1 MFWSIF
7 SLALIAWHKI
17 SVRGQACNT
26 YVVPSISGGFTT
38 RQFIDF
44 SGASSNDGVAS
55 VLSSNGISISNYG
68 VTFGPVPHTFTPSNL
83 AFGTGSL
90 DMKVSAYSGS
100 GAVLSSEIVTN
111 DVFLYASVRTVL
123 KSSSVAGIVE
133 GNFFYLND
141 NQETDWEILTTTA
154 LQASPYVTAGI
165 WATNQALIPGQSST
179 SMTVPFTFDPSQ
191 DYHVTGDLLLF
202 PILQWVANATTFFI
216 DGIQKAR
223 LTTNVPTEAGHW
235 IWNAWSNGD
244 PTWSNGPPTADSITH
259 IRSIDIYKGYT
270 STRAGTICDIY
281 VFSNSQAIVMS
292 IRGPRKGENYELSV
306 DLNSE
311 YREKRKDAIKRTIA
325 SMTVGKD
332 VSGLFPDVLKNMQT
346 EDLEQKKL
354 VYLYLMNY
362 AKTQPELVIL
372 AVNTFVK
379 DTEDPN
385 PLVRALAIRTMGCLR
400 AEKIIDYLC
409 DPLQKCLR
417 DENPYV
423 RKTAALCVAKLY
435 DLKPELVLDNGFLE
449 QLHEMIA
456 DSNPMVSWFFLD
468 HELCV
473 FKTCEIGK
481 VVANTVAA
489 LTDIHNAAVS
499 LPSTSSSDPAIFTIT
514 TSILN
519 KLLIALN
526 ECSEWGRVAVLN
538 ALARYDAKDDKESE
552 HICERVVPQFQH
564 INGSVVLAAVKV
576 VMIHI
581 RGVRREE
588 LIKSLMRKMAPP
600 LVTLLSSPPEV
611 QWVALRNINLLLQKR
626 ADILSN
632 EMRVFFCKYN
642 DPLYVKV
649 EKLEIMVRLANDK
662 NVDALLSELKEYAS
676 EVDVDFVRK
685 SIKAIGQAAVKIDAA
700 AERCVNVLL
709 ELIATRVSYVVQ
721 EAVVV
726 MKVRPFQHIEQH
738 KSQCNYQDIFRK
750 YPSTYEGVIPTLCAN
765 LDELDEPEAKA
776 SLIWIIGEYAD
787 KIDNADE
794 LLGIF
799 VDSFTEESY
808 PVQLQTLT
816 AVVKL
821 FLKKPNSAQSVVQ
834 RVLTTA
840 TKDCDSPDVRDRAY
854 IYWRLLST
862 DPGAAKAVVLA
873 HRPPISIPRTT
884 VPPAL
889 LEELLGEISSLASVY
904 HKPEETFV
912 GRGRVGADAVR
923 KGTDDDRFLAQKAFQ
938 TVAAGQ
944 QAENLLDFDDAPA
957 VEGELSGLAAT
968 QVFSQT
974 PAAANLLAGTSSN
987 PLDDLVSI
995 FGGSGDS
1002 AAGFGFGGG
1011 NTAFAA
1017 AALSPVPATPSVL
1030 APQTPAP
1037 LQQSNSQS
1045 QQEDLLGLF

>member
-1 MFWSIF
+1 
-7 SLALIAWHKI
+7 
-17 SVRGQACNT
+17 
-26 YVVPSISGGFTT
+26 
-38 RQFIDF
+38 
-44 SGASSNDGVAS
+44 
-55 VLSSNGISISNYG
+55 
-68 VTFGPVPHTFTPSNL
+68 
-83 AFGTGSL
+83 
-90 DMKVSAYSGS
+90 
-100 GAVLSSEIVTN
+100 
-111 DVFLYASVRTVL
+111 
-123 KSSSVAGIVE
+123 
-133 GNFFYLND
+133 
-141 NQETDWEILTTTA
+141 
-154 LQASPYVTAGI
+154 
-165 WATNQALIPGQSST
+165 
-179 SMTVPFTFDPSQ
+179 
-191 DYHVTGDLLLF
+191 
-202 PILQWVANATTFFI
+202 
-216 DGIQKAR
+216 
-223 LTTNVPTEAGHW
+223 
-235 IWNAWSNGD
+235 
-244 PTWSNGPPTADSITH
+244 
-259 IRSIDIYKGYT
+259 
-270 STRAGTICDIY
+270 
-281 VFSNSQAIVMS
+281 MS
-292 IRGPRKGENYELSV
+292 IRAPTKGENYELRI

-311 YREKRKDAIKRTIA
+311 YREKRKDAIKRVIA

-346 EDLEQKKL
+346 DDLEQKKL

-379 DTEDPN
+379 DTDDPN

-435 DLKPELVLDNGFLE
+435 DLKPELVIENGFLE

-456 DSNPMVSWFFLD
+456 DANPM
-468 HELCV
+468 
-473 FKTCEIGK
+473 
-481 VVANTVAA
+481 VVANTVTA
-489 LTDIHNAAVS
+489 LSDIHAAAVAQPS
-499 LPSTSSSDPAIFTIT
+499 SSTSEQAVFTIT
-514 TSILN
+514 SSILS

-526 ECSEWGRVAVLN
+526 ECSEWGRVAILN
-538 ALARYDAKDDKESE
+538 ALARYEAQDDKESE

-564 INGSVVLAAVKV
+564 VNGSVVLAAVKV
-576 VMIHI
+576 IMIHM

-588 LIKSLMRKMAPP
+588 LTKQLIRKMAPP

-626 ADILSN
+626 SDLLTN

-649 EKLEIMVRLANDK
+649 EKLDIMVRLANEN
-662 NVDALLSELKEYAS
+662 NVDPLLSELKEYSS

-685 SIKAIGQAAVKIDAA
+685 SIKAIGQTAVKIDAA

-726 MKVRPFQHIEQH
+726 MK
-738 KSQCNYQDIFRK
+738 DIFRK
-750 YPSTYEGVIPTLCAN
+750 YPSTYEGVIPILCSN

-776 SLIWIIGEYAD
+776 SLIWIIGEYAN

-799 VDSFTEESY
+799 VDTFTEESY

-821 FLKKPNSAQSVVQ
+821 FLTKPDSSQGIVQ
-834 RVLTTA
+834 RILDTA

-873 HRPPISIPRTT
+873 HRPPISIPQTT
-884 VPPAL
+884 VSPAL

-904 HKPEETFV
+904 HKPEETFI
-912 GRGRVGADAVR
+912 GGGRVGADSVQR
-923 KGTDDDRFLAQKAFQ
+923 K
-938 TVAAGQ
+938 
-944 QAENLLDFDDAPA
+944 EN
-957 VEGELSGLAAT
+957 E
-968 QVFSQT
+968 
-974 PAAANLLAGTSSN
+974 
-987 PLDDLVSI
+987 
-995 FGGSGDS
+995 
-1002 AAGFGFGGG
+1002 
-1011 NTAFAA
+1011 
-1017 AALSPVPATPSVL
+1017 SVL
-1030 APQTPAP
+1030 H
-1037 LQQSNSQS
+1037 SYFFSR
-1045 QQEDLLGLF
+1045 LFLW

>member
-1 MFWSIF
+1 
-7 SLALIAWHKI
+7 
-17 SVRGQACNT
+17 
-26 YVVPSISGGFTT
+26 
-38 RQFIDF
+38 
-44 SGASSNDGVAS
+44 
-55 VLSSNGISISNYG
+55 
-68 VTFGPVPHTFTPSNL
+68 
-83 AFGTGSL
+83 
-90 DMKVSAYSGS
+90 
-100 GAVLSSEIVTN
+100 
-111 DVFLYASVRTVL
+111 
-123 KSSSVAGIVE
+123 
-133 GNFFYLND
+133 
-141 NQETDWEILTTTA
+141 
-154 LQASPYVTAGI
+154 
-165 WATNQALIPGQSST
+165 
-179 SMTVPFTFDPSQ
+179 
-191 DYHVTGDLLLF
+191 
-202 PILQWVANATTFFI
+202 
-216 DGIQKAR
+216 
-223 LTTNVPTEAGHW
+223 
-235 IWNAWSNGD
+235 
-244 PTWSNGPPTADSITH
+244 
-259 IRSIDIYKGYT
+259 
-270 STRAGTICDIY
+270 
-281 VFSNSQAIVMS
+281 MS

-311 YREKRKDAIKRTIA
+311 YRDKRKDAIKRVIA

-379 DTEDPN
+379 DTDDPN

-449 QLHEMIA
+449 QLHEMIS
-456 DSNPMVSWFFLD
+456 DSNPMVVS
-468 HELCV
+468 
-473 FKTCEIGK
+473 
-481 VVANTVAA
+481 NTVAA
-489 LTDIHNAAVS
+489 LTDIHHSATSNTS
-499 LPSTSSSDPAIFTIT
+499 LSPNDPAIFAIT
-514 TSILN
+514 STVLN

-526 ECSEWGRVAVLN
+526 ECSEWGRVAILN
-538 ALARYDAKDDKESE
+538 ALSRYTAQDDKESE

-576 VMIHI
+576 IMIHM
-581 RGVRREE
+581 RNVRRED
-588 LIKSLMRKMAPP
+588 LVKQLVKKMAPP

-626 ADILSN
+626 PDILSN

-649 EKLEIMVRLANDK
+649 EKLDIMVRLAGDN

-685 SIKAIGQAAVKIDAA
+685 SIKAIGQAAIKIEAA

-709 ELIATRVSYVVQ
+709 ELIGTRVSYVVQ
-721 EAVVV
+721 EAVVI
-726 MKVRPFQHIEQH
+726 MK
-738 KSQCNYQDIFRK
+738 DIFRK

-765 LDELDEPEAKA
+765 LDELEEPEAKA
-776 SLIWIIGEYAD
+776 SLIWIIGEYAN
-787 KIDNADE
+787 KIDNADV
-794 LLGIF
+794 LLGYF
-799 VDSFTEESY
+799 VETFTEEPY

-821 FLKKPNSAQSVVQ
+821 FLKKPDSSQGLVQ
-834 RVLTTA
+834 TVLNTA

-854 IYWRLLST
+854 IYWRLLSM

-873 HRPPISIPRTT
+873 HRPPISISRTT
-884 VPPAL
+884 VSPAL
-889 LEELLGEISSLASVY
+889 LEELLGEVSTLASVY
-904 HKPEETFV
+904 HKPAETFIGK
-912 GRGRVGADAVR
+912 GRISADAVQ
-923 KGTDDDRFLAQKAFQ
+923 KKSELEDDRLATHKALQ
-938 TVAAGQ
+938 TVVAGR
-944 QAENLLDFDDAPA
+944 QAENLLDFDDDD
-957 VEGELSGLAAT
+957 VETSEGQPSGLAAT
-968 QVFSQT
+968 QVLSQT

-995 FGGSGDS
+995 FGGSGGGLSVAPTPITASPAGGVDPLAGLSGLSISGGS
-1002 AAGFGFGGG
+1002 AM
-1011 NTAFAA
+1011 
-1017 AALSPVPATPSVL
+1017 SPLTPGQ
-1030 APQTPAP
+1030 PQQPQG
-1037 LQQSNSQS
+1037 QQG